1 MLFSKTTSD
10 KWNSV
15 RKCRPY
21 LLTLLNHH
29 MNWSSLECVLDI
41 LLQLNNVEKLVLIY
55 SYFVLIVI
63 LKL

>member
-1 MLFSKTTSD
+1 MLFSKTTSE

-41 LLQLNNVEKLVLIY
+41 LLQLNNVEK
-55 SYFVLIVI
+55 FVTNLFMFF
-63 LKL
+63 LF